1 MARKPRTTKD
11 RTSLVISLIFHVFL
25 IGGVAYWAY
34 KTGQLEKVRQVLLQY
49 TSQRKEQKKEEPKA
63 LQPRQPAPKLP
74 PIDTGVAPKIGDG
87 TRRAVVSDAPD
98 APGDTFFQD
107 TRKQVSGP
115 STSGGGQSAGAVVP
129 KMSAPPTSPPLPL
142 FRAQGSTT
150 IKQLFAERARQAAA
164 TESFGSE
171 QISKT
176 GVSDA
181 GAIINKVSGA
191 TVVDGKF
198 AVIRG
203 LSDRYVSTTLNSAEV
218 PSADPYRRSVSLDMF
233 PAQIISKVVVAKTF
247 TPDKPGTYTG
257 GGIDIVTKSFPEKAF
272 FSISGGVA
280 YNTQSTFNENFLDY
294 PGGALDWAGMDDGS
308 RALPGS
314 LSNPGLNIPIPPPAN
329 ARPTSSRYEES
340 VRNAELINRLTR
352 EMGAVPFG
360 PSRGDAPPLNH
371 NFAAATGDTATFFT
385 RPFGY
390 FAGLNYRRDFSFY
403 DNGIARRYGTGDTP
417 GALNLRKDFSDVRAT
432 EVVNWAGMVN
442 LAYQIFDDQ
451 EIGFNFLF
459 NQNSEDLRRVQVGTV
474 EFEEEFPYTLNRL
487 QFTERNLKTYQLRG
501 GHNLSLLGNARLDW
515 LLALSETS
523 QDEPDARFFNF
534 RSDFD
539 LSKSTIEPVDPTRY
553 FRDLDE
559 QNHNGKF
566 DFTIPFRQWS
576 VLPAEF
582 KFGALGSYSKRNF
595 FDREIFYDGNEGFFG
610 DATQYLT
617 PDNLGYIATT
627 NAAGRIDYDWPRS
640 IGTRRSFYNGTS
652 AIEAGYAMLDIPIFE
667 KLRVV
672 GGARYEI
679 TDMVIDSVSALPNS
693 NTGLTENHTELSEA
707 LLLPAAGLIYAVR
720 TNMNLRLAYSQT
732 IARPSFRELAAYRSY
747 DPALDQILDGNPLLK
762 NSSINN
768 YDFRWEWFPRPGELL
783 GISLFY
789 KNLREAIEQRF
800 VDRSQEIISFENR
813 PEAKVYGIEFEAR
826 KNLDFIDPLLSE
838 FSLGANL
845 SLIESET
852 PLNATELNNKL
863 EALGQVE
870 DTRSLYDQSPYIFNF
885 DLSYDNVRTGTS
897 ASIIYN
903 VAGPRIAIA
912 NPIGADIYEQ
922 PSGSLDFII
931 SQRISRFLN
940 LKFTAKNLLDPE
952 IKRTYGEDS
961 DLLYSSY
968 TRGQTFGISLSA
980 DF

>member
-329 ARPTSSRYEES
+329 ARPTSSRYEE
-340 VRNAELINRLTR
+340 
-352 EMGAVPFG
+352 
-360 PSRGDAPPLNH
+360 
-371 NFAAATGDTATFFT
+371 
-385 RPFGY
+385 
-390 FAGLNYRRDFSFY
+390 
-403 DNGIARRYGTGDTP
+403 
-417 GALNLRKDFSDVRAT
+417 
-432 EVVNWAGMVN
+432 
-442 LAYQIFDDQ
+442 
-451 EIGFNFLF
+451 
-459 NQNSEDLRRVQVGTV
+459 
-474 EFEEEFPYTLNRL
+474 
-487 QFTERNLKTYQLRG
+487 
-501 GHNLSLLGNARLDW
+501 
-515 LLALSETS
+515 
-523 QDEPDARFFNF
+523 
-534 RSDFD
+534 
-539 LSKSTIEPVDPTRY
+539 
-553 FRDLDE
+553 
-559 QNHNGKF
+559 
-566 DFTIPFRQWS
+566 
-576 VLPAEF
+576 
-582 KFGALGSYSKRNF
+582 
-595 FDREIFYDGNEGFFG
+595 
-610 DATQYLT
+610 
-617 PDNLGYIATT
+617 
-627 NAAGRIDYDWPRS
+627 
-640 IGTRRSFYNGTS
+640 
-652 AIEAGYAMLDIPIFE
+652 
-667 KLRVV
+667 
-672 GGARYEI
+672 
-679 TDMVIDSVSALPNS
+679 
-693 NTGLTENHTELSEA
+693 
-707 LLLPAAGLIYAVR
+707 
-720 TNMNLRLAYSQT
+720 
-732 IARPSFRELAAYRSY
+732 
-747 DPALDQILDGNPLLK
+747 
-762 NSSINN
+762 
-768 YDFRWEWFPRPGELL
+768 
-783 GISLFY
+783 
-789 KNLREAIEQRF
+789 
-800 VDRSQEIISFENR
+800 
-813 PEAKVYGIEFEAR
+813 
-826 KNLDFIDPLLSE
+826 
-838 FSLGANL
+838 
-845 SLIESET
+845 
-852 PLNATELNNKL
+852 
-863 EALGQVE
+863 
-870 DTRSLYDQSPYIFNF
+870 
-885 DLSYDNVRTGTS
+885 
-897 ASIIYN
+897 
-903 VAGPRIAIA
+903 
-912 NPIGADIYEQ
+912 
-922 PSGSLDFII
+922 
-931 SQRISRFLN
+931 
-940 LKFTAKNLLDPE
+940 
-952 IKRTYGEDS
+952 
-961 DLLYSSY
+961 
-968 TRGQTFGISLSA
+968 
-980 DF
+980 